1 MVAKGSRQSAATKE
15 LCRVKAVAY
24 WAKTTDRSMSLEQR
38 AKISATK
45 QRQRLE
51 RLAAAVPNRDAEVNT
66 RPVPDIPAAEPLLP
80 PSRVSNAYVEA
91 AAYAEV
97 MRLRSVLAQEAVDEA
112 LDFLEYQEYE
122 LEMVREEALQAQ
134 AEAYA
139 VKLRYFGTRAA

>member
-1 MVAKGSRQSAATKE
+1 MSAKGSHQSAATKE

-45 QRQRLE
+45 QRHRLE
-51 RLAAAVPNRDAEVNT
+51 RLAAAVP
-66 RPVPDIPAAEPLLP
+66 PVSAAPIAPAPLLNVPEAAPMLP

-91 AAYAEV
+91 AAHAEV
-97 MRLRSVLAQEAVDEA
+97 LRLRAVLAQESVDEA
-112 LDFLEYQEYE
+112 LDFLEYREYE

-134 AEAYA
+134 ALAYA
-139 VKLRYFGTRAA
+139 VKLRYFKNP